1 MQRRTNLAGCDKF
14 DKAKTPSAQRQMSSR
29 TTGSTASVICES
41 KKPREVSGSTFKL
54 ISNSIPIQRPA
65 CGRGRVVCSFGQQT
79 VREPRCCIAA
89 TIRQIGAVGK
99 RRLHAFACSCGMW
112 NAWTSG
118 RCRGAQIATSNA
130 NLDSFGDRGPLLRW
144 LVFTGLCVF
153 AFVLLWRFGLIRLMV
168 ASDRTYLSSIIG
180 LLYVA
185 ASMHCLW
192 RTIMISREGD
202 AARRGGTIIAAGSGG
217 LDVDGDAV
225 VVEGAGKLPPGLV
238 SAHIHDLAVKARLQ
252 GPRRLDQTLLLRGL
266 AGRLRGSNQFGA
278 FASDT
283 LMKLGLLGTIIG
295 FIMMLAPI
303 AGPSN
308 PR

>member
-1 MQRRTNLAGCDKF
+1 MA
-14 DKAKTPSAQRQMSSR
+14 
-29 TTGSTASVICES
+29 TT
-41 KKPREVSGSTFKL
+41 
-54 ISNSIPIQRPA
+54 
-65 CGRGRVVCSFGQQT
+65 
-79 VREPRCCIAA
+79 
-89 TIRQIGAVGK
+89 
-99 RRLHAFACSCGMW
+99 
-112 NAWTSG
+112 
-118 RCRGAQIATSNA
+118 NA
-130 NLDSFGDRGPLLRW
+130 NPDSFGDRGPLLRW

-153 AFVLLWRFGLIRLMV
+153 AFVLLWRFGLIRQMV

-192 RTIMISREGD
+192 RTIVISREAD
-202 AARRGGTIIAAGSGG
+202 AARRGGALIAAGSGG
-217 LDVDGDAV
+217 LNVEGDAIV
-225 VVEGAGKLPPGLV
+225 VDGAGKLPPCLV

-303 AGPSN
+303 AGLDTGDRSAIKSSMNVMSGGMAVAMYTTLAGLVGSILIRIQYYMLDDATAKLFAYAVGLTEVRVVAVREDQPGAAE
-308 PR
+308 

>member
-1 MQRRTNLAGCDKF
+1 MA
-14 DKAKTPSAQRQMSSR
+14 
-29 TTGSTASVICES
+29 TT
-41 KKPREVSGSTFKL
+41 
-54 ISNSIPIQRPA
+54 
-65 CGRGRVVCSFGQQT
+65 
-79 VREPRCCIAA
+79 
-89 TIRQIGAVGK
+89 
-99 RRLHAFACSCGMW
+99 
-112 NAWTSG
+112 
-118 RCRGAQIATSNA
+118 NA
-130 NLDSFGDRGPLLRW
+130 NPDSFGDRGPLLRW

-153 AFVLLWRFGLIRLMV
+153 AFVLLWRFGLIRQMV

-192 RTIMISREGD
+192 RTIVISREAD
-202 AARRGGTIIAAGSGG
+202 AARRGGALIAAGSGARS
-217 LDVDGDAV
+217 LDGDAV
-225 VVEGAGKLPPGLV
+225 VAEGAGRLPPCLV

-303 AGPSN
+303 AGLDAADKVAMRSSMGLMSDGMAVAMYTTLAGLVGSILIRIQYYMLDAATQRVFSDAVMLTETRVTPALE
-308 PR
+308 RGHDG

>member
-1 MQRRTNLAGCDKF
+1 M
-14 DKAKTPSAQRQMSSR
+14 P
-29 TTGSTASVICES
+29 TT
-41 KKPREVSGSTFKL
+41 
-54 ISNSIPIQRPA
+54 
-65 CGRGRVVCSFGQQT
+65 
-79 VREPRCCIAA
+79 
-89 TIRQIGAVGK
+89 
-99 RRLHAFACSCGMW
+99 
-112 NAWTSG
+112 
-118 RCRGAQIATSNA
+118 NA
-130 NLDSFGDRGPLLRW
+130 NFDAFGDRGPLLRW

-153 AFVLLWRFGLIRLMV
+153 AFVLLWRFGLIRQTV

-192 RTIMISREGD
+192 RTIVISREAD
-202 AARRGGTIIAAGSGG
+202 AARRGGALIAAGSGG
-217 LDVDGDAV
+217 LNVEGDAIIV
-225 VVEGAGKLPPGLV
+225 DGAGKLPPCLV

-303 AGPSN
+303 AGLDPSDRGAIKSSMN
-308 PR
+308 LMSDGMAVAMYTTLAGLVGSILVRIQYYMLDDATAKLFALAVGLTEVRVVSVLENRREAAE